1 MNDNPNIQESES
13 QCKRILA
20 YLLNGSRITSLSGG
34 ERQRIEALRL
44 FGCMR
49 LASRISDLRKSHPEI
64 KFKATR
70 VETTTGKR
78 VAQYYIESIQ

>member
-20 YLLNGSRITSLSGG
+20 YLLNGSRITSL
-34 ERQRIEALRL
+34 EALRL

-49 LASRISDLRKSHPEI
+49 LASRISDLRKSHLRKSHPEI

>member
-20 YLLNGSRITSLSGG
+20 YLLNGSRITSL
-34 ERQRIEALRL
+34 EALRL

-49 LASRISDLRKSHPEI
+49 LASRNSDLLKIHTEK
-64 KFKATR
+64 KFKATM

>member
-20 YLLNGSRITSLSGG
+20 YLLNGSRITSL
-34 ERQRIEALRL
+34 EALRL

-49 LASRISDLRKSHPEI
+49 LASRISDLRKSEI

>member
-20 YLLNGSRITSLSGG
+20 YLLNGSRITSL
-34 ERQRIEALRL
+34 EALRL

-70 VETTTGKR
+70 VETTTGGKSS
-78 VAQYYIESIQ
+78 VSCPLKPSDSAPLC

>member
-1 MNDNPNIQESES
+1 MQAHS
-13 QCKRILA
+13 RLLA
-20 YLLNGSRITSLSGG
+20 
-34 ERQRIEALRL
+34 ERQPDHGLEALRL

-64 KFKATR
+64 KFKSTR
-70 VETTTGKR
+70 VETTTGKK

>member
-20 YLLNGSRITSLSGG
+20 YLLNGSRITSL
-34 ERQRIEALRL
+34 EALRL

-49 LASRISDLRKSHPEI
+49 LASRISDLRKSHI
-64 KFKATR
+64 TSR
-70 VETTTGKR
+70 VFSKH
-78 VAQYYIESIQ
+78 SIQRK

>member
-20 YLLNGSRITSLSGG
+20 YLLTGSRITSL
-34 ERQRIEALRL
+34 EALRL

>member
-1 MNDNPNIQESES
+1 MNDNPNIQSSES

-20 YLLNGSRITSLSGG
+20 YLLNGSRITSL
-34 ERQRIEALRL
+34 EALRL

-70 VETTTGKR
+70 VETMTGKR
-78 VAQYYIESIQ
+78 SLNTTSRVFNKHSIQRK